1 MDQATGVRL
10 NKPHKAADPASTPEI
25 RGRRRAAIGARKQA
39 LTEWDKANP
48 DTVYD
53 TELFRRGILPRLST
67 VPLSEIMEAAGRS
80 KASASDISA
89 GSGRRTC
96 RRGGRW
102 VSLSASGSTRQL
114 P

>member
-1 MDQATGVRL
+1 VDQATGVRL

-53 TELFRRGILPRLST
+53 TELFRRGILPRFRT
-67 VPLSEIMEAAGRS
+67 VPLSEIMKAAGRS

-89 GSGRRTC
+89 GSGHRRF
-96 RRGGRW
+96 RRGGHW